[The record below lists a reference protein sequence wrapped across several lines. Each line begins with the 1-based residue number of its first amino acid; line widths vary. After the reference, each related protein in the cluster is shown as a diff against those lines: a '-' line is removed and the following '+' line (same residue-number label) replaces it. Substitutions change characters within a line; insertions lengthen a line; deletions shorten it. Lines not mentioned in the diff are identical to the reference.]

1 MDFTKEKMIFEL
13 CRAFGIVTILC
24 CCPCSNSLRIIFIMG
39 TYYLLGLIM
48 CKQDLK
54 EMLVSLPL
62 LIALLLSEFVIGCVG
77 RDICINN
84 VQIMYVIVI
93 ISYFL
98 ISIKLMGMA
107 DVLFNLSSFT
117 ILIMIT
123 LDLELSI
130 YMFLFS
136 ILLSTLFVLI
146 YKHFLSIPRNE
157 KSPYIPAL
165 YMSHNIVFSL
175 YLLSQAL

>member
-1 MDFTKEKMIFEL
+1 MM
-13 CRAFGIVTILC
+13 FGICRVLGMVTVVC
-24 CCPCSNSLRIIFIMG
+24 CCPHPISLRIIIMIG

-62 LIALLLSEFVIGCVG
+62 LMALLLSEFVIGCVG
-77 RDICINN
+77 RDIYINN

-93 ISYFL
+93 VSYFL

-107 DVLFNLSSFT
+107 DVLFNLSSF
-117 ILIMIT
+117 IVLIMIT

-136 ILLSTLFVLI
+136 ILLSTLLVLV
-146 YKHFLSIPRNE
+146 YKHYLSIPRNE

>member
-1 MDFTKEKMIFEL
+1 MDFAKRKMM
-13 CRAFGIVTILC
+13 FGICRVLGMVTVVC
-24 CCPCSNSLRIIFIMG
+24 CCPHPISLRIIIMIG

-62 LIALLLSEFVIGCVG
+62 LMALLLSEFVIGCVG
-77 RDICINN
+77 RDIYINN

-93 ISYFL
+93 VSYFL

-107 DVLFNLSSFT
+107 DVLFNLSSF
-117 ILIMIT
+117 IVLIMIT

-136 ILLSTLFVLI
+136 ILLSTLLVLV
-146 YKHFLSIPRNE
+146 YKHYLSIPRNE